1 MKYNK
6 REIGTIY
13 ENKACEYLSA
23 NGYEILERNF
33 RCKMGE
39 IDIIAQKGE
48 CIHFVEVKYRRGS
61 NYGDPLEAVNYK
73 KQCIIS
79 KVALF
84 YTSKN
89 KINEEIAVSFDVIS
103 ILGEKIDFYENAFEY
118 AEY

>member
-13 ENKACEYLSA
+13 ETKACEYLSA

-39 IDIIAQKGE
+39 IDIIAKKGGY
-48 CIHFVEVKYRRGS
+48 IHFVEVKYRKES
-61 NYGDPLEAVNYK
+61 NYGNPLEAVNYK

-84 YTSKN
+84 YISKR
-89 KINEEIAVSFDVIS
+89 KLKEDISVSFDVIS

-118 AEY
+118 AGC